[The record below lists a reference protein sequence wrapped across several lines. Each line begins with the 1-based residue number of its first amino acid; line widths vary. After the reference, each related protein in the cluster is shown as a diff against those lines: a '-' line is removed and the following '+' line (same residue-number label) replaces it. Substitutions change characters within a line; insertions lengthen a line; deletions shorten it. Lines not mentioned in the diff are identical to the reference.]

1 MHIVRALILACLVF
15 LPAQAEFHAVEGQ
28 KKAVDVEAL
37 LIPEKQNIF
46 CFYAVNNTICRALYP
61 DFVKLGARRNV
72 EFHAIDVG
80 DVNSATSK
88 KYGLTSVPYFIIYDK
103 RGKLVSEGAPAY
115 KTVTDMMK
123 AKP

>member
-1 MHIVRALILACLVF
+1 MVLACLVS
-15 LPAQAEFHAVEGQ
+15 LPALAEFHAVEGQ
-28 KKAVDVEAL
+28 KKAVDVEVL

-46 CFYAVNNTICRALYP
+46 CFYVVNNSICRALYP

-80 DVNSATSK
+80 DVSSPTSK
-88 KYGLTSVPYFIIYDK
+88 KYSLTAVPYFMIYNK
-103 RGKLVSEGAPAY
+103 RGKLISEGAPAY
-115 KTVTDMMK
+115 KTVTDMMN

>member
-1 MHIVRALILACLVF
+1 MHIVRAFILACLVL

-28 KKAVDVEAL
+28 KKAVDVEVL

-88 KYGLTSVPYFIIYDK
+88 KYALTSVPYFIVYDN
-103 RGKLVSEGAPAY
+103 RGKLFAEGAPAY
-115 KTVTDMMK
+115 KLVTGLMK
-123 AKP
+123 VNP

>member
-1 MHIVRALILACLVF
+1 MLACLVF

-28 KKAVDVEAL
+28 KKVVDVEL
-37 LIPEKQNIF
+37 LLVPEKQNIF

-61 DFVKLGARRNV
+61 DFVKLGARPNV

-80 DVNSATSK
+80 TVNSATSK
-88 KYGLTSVPYFIIYDK
+88 KYSLSAVPHFIIYDK